1 MHEAHYEMNDHETSS
16 QTEPTV
22 NISFDRAELHLD
34 ARQVIRLYDPS
45 GARVECVSGALWITQ
60 NRDRDDYFLAAKDAL
75 TLERP
80 GLALIHAQEPSEIVL
95 FEPAPRPGLLQRIG
109 RALAATL
116 RVIGRWFVR
125 QFGPE
130 SLDRRRPPGWYHGL

>member
-1 MHEAHYEMNDHETSS
+1 M
-16 QTEPTV
+16 

-34 ARQVIRLYDPS
+34 ARQVIRLYDPA
-45 GARVECVSGALWITQ
+45 GARIECVSGTLWITQ
-60 NRDRDDYFLAAKDAL
+60 DRDRNDRFLSANDAL

-95 FEPAPRPGLLQRIG
+95 FEPAPRPGLRARIG
-109 RALAATL
+109 RALAAAL
-116 RVIGRWFVR
+116 RATGRWFAR

-130 SLDRRRPPGWYHGL
+130 SIDRRRPPGWYHGL

>member
-1 MHEAHYEMNDHETSS
+1 MNL
-16 QTEPTV
+16 
-22 NISFDRAELHLD
+22 SFDRAELRLE
-34 ARQVIRLYDPS
+34 ARQVIRLYDPA
-45 GARVECVSGALWITQ
+45 GARVECLSGTLWITQ
-60 NRDRDDYFLAAKDAL
+60 NQDRDDHFLSAKDAL

-95 FEPAPRPGLLQRIG
+95 FEPAPRRGLLLRIG
-109 RALAATL
+109 RALAAAL
-116 RVIGRWFVR
+116 CAIGRWFVR